1 MAGRLAATGM
11 WWRAQEGPEMK
22 LGGSGPGGGGHLLG
36 ERCGGLL
43 HAWESYPSLSPDAA
57 ESEGWLN
64 HDIFKA
70 TS

>member
-1 MAGRLAATGM
+1 
-11 WWRAQEGPEMK
+11 MK